1 MPFGLS
7 RPFAAVVAGIMLLP
21 GAVPAAAA
29 TIFKATLSGANET
42 VPTGS
47 PGAGTG
53 LFTLS
58 DDRNS
63 LDVSIT
69 FIGLTAPAV
78 AGHLH
83 CCAAQGSNATVAIP
97 FSFASATSG
106 SINQTFD
113 LTSAAIYT
121 AGFVTASG
129 GTTALARSAF
139 LAGLDGGLVYANVH
153 TSTFP
158 GGEIRGQ
165 LGAVPEP
172 ASWALM
178 VSGFGLVGASA
189 RRRRA
194 VAA

>member
-7 RPFAAVVAGIMLLP
+7 RPIAAVAAAAVLLM
-21 GAVPAAAA
+21 GALPAAAV
-29 TIFKATLSGANET
+29 TNFNATLSGANET

-47 PGAGTG
+47 TGVGTG

-63 LDVSIT
+63 LEVAVT
-69 FIGLTAPAV
+69 FNGLTAPAV

-83 CCAAQGSNATVAIP
+83 CCAAPGSNAAVAIP
-97 FSFASATSG
+97 FTFASATSG

-121 AGFVTASG
+121 PGFVTASG
-129 GTTALARSAF
+129 GTAALAQSAF

-178 VSGFGLVGASA
+178 VSGFGLVGASI
-189 RRRRA
+189 RRRRVITA
-194 VAA
+194 

>member
-7 RPFAAVVAGIMLLP
+7 RPFAAVVAAAVLLT
-21 GAVPAAAA
+21 GAVPAAAV
-29 TIFKATLSGANET
+29 TTFKATLVGANET

-53 LFTLS
+53 LLTLS

-63 LDVSIT
+63 LDVAIT
-69 FIGLTAPAV
+69 FSGLTAPAI

-83 CCAAQGSNATVAIP
+83 CCAAQGFNATVAIP
-97 FSFASATSG
+97 FSFASATAG
-106 SINQTFD
+106 SIDQTFD
-113 LTSAAIYT
+113 LTSAATYT
-121 AGFVTASG
+121 SGFVTASG
-129 GTTALARSAF
+129 GTIARARSAF
-139 LAGLDGGLVYANVH
+139 LAGLDGGLVYANIH

-178 VSGFGLVGASA
+178 VSGFGLVGASV
-189 RRRRA
+189 RRRRV